1 MIFTTISG
9 DIFEVSCIQLRRLEA
24 GEWVTHHAMFSPAEL
39 DSAAELHARFGGG
52 SYELVGQNAAGE
64 VVRREKLTLAGES
77 RPFVAGGVKPGV
89 VAPKASGL
97 MGALGLPEVP
107 VGLEAIGLLG
117 LLVKGW
123 ADSVK
128 ERREAEQRREDF
140 QRAEAAR
147 ASEAREAMNMRFF
160 EMMANRKDDSGIIV
174 QSLSNQNQELFR
186 QTQNA
191 NERALVS
198 YKEAITLASGKETGM
213 VELVQTVTPFVAGV
227 IEGLGKVAA
236 SKAPAPAAPPP
247 ARREV
252 VHVVEQ
258 APAMAA
264 DGPSVVPGSSV
275 GDL

>member
-9 DIFEVSCIQLRRLEA
+9 DNFDISCIQLRRLEA

-39 DSAAELHARFGGG
+39 DSPAELHARFGGG
-52 SYELVGQNAAGE
+52 SYELIGQNAAGE

-77 RPFVAGGVKPGV
+77 RPFVPGAKAGV

-97 MGALGLPEVP
+97 LGALGLPDVP
-107 VGLEAIGLLG
+107 VGLEAVGLVG

-123 ADSVK
+123 FDSAK

-147 ASEAREAMNMRFF
+147 AAEAREAMNMRFF
-160 EMMANRKDDSGIIV
+160 EMMANRKDDSGMIV

-186 QTQNA
+186 QTQAA

-198 YKEAITLASGKETGM
+198 YKEAITLSSGKEAGV
-213 VELVQTVTPFVAGV
+213 VELVQTVTPFVSGV

-236 SKAPAPAAPPP
+236 SKAAPAAAP
-247 ARREV
+247 ASVREV
-252 VHVVEQ
+252 VHVVQQPPAES
-258 APAMAA
+258 APVDFA
-264 DGPSVVPGSSV
+264 DAVPSAIEG
-275 GDL
+275 L